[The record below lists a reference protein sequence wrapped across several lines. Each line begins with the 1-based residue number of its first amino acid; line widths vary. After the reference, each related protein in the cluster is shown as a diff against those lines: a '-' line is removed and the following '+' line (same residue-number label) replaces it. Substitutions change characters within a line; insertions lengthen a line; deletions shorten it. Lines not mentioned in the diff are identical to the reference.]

1 MDEWQ
6 PMNILLCFY
15 HNDVLLQSRK
25 AEIELQ
31 QSREYIDEAEA
42 EEKKAVVWLWY
53 VWLNISELQIWWHLE
68 DNSGIIFLI
77 SKKKISCDLMLY
89 HGKQILIKG
98 QIYAL
103 LEK

>member
-1 MDEWQ
+1 
-6 PMNILLCFY
+6 MNILLCFY

-53 VWLNISELQIWWHLE
+53 V
-68 DNSGIIFLI
+68 
-77 SKKKISCDLMLY
+77 
-89 HGKQILIKG
+89 
-98 QIYAL
+98 
-103 LEK
+103 